1 MSEKTYYQKNRDAFL
16 KRAKDYYEINKE
28 LLRARAKNKYRK
40 LSKQEQNIKRKYGK
54 KRYHN
59 MSEEDKKKLKEYQ
72 KNYCEAKKHA
82 SQNAN
87 MLQIHILKG

>member
-1 MSEKTYYQKNRDAFL
+1 ME
-16 KRAKDYYEINKE
+16 
-28 LLRARAKNKYRK
+28 
-40 LSKQEQNIKRKYGK
+40 K

-82 SQNAN
+82 SQK
-87 MLQIHILKG
+87 QTCQ